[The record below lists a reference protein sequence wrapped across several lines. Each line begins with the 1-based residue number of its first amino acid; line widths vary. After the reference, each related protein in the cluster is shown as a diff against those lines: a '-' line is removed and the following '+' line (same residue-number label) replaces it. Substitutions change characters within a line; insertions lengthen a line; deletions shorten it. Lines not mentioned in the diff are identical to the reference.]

1 MNNFLDQIAVFVKLL
16 VKRGANLNMKDRNQ
30 EETALSQS
38 VYFGHEENARLL
50 IREGADVNLC
60 DKRLG
65 IYLCPLSCF
74 QSSKLDT

>member
-1 MNNFLDQIAVFVKLL
+1 
-16 VKRGANLNMKDRNQ
+16 MKDRNQ

-65 IYLCPLSCF
+65 IYLCPLSCC